1 MLRNITLSA
10 DENLIQQARERAA
23 SENSTLNE
31 EFRRWLVQ
39 YVKRPKNIAD
49 YSALMTRLDYAQ
61 PGKDFSRLE
70 MNERG

>member
-10 DENLIQQARERAA
+10 DEKLIQQARERAA

-31 EFRRWLVQ
+31 EFRRWLTQ
-39 YVKRPKNIAD
+39 YVQRPKNIAD
-49 YSALMTRLDYAQ
+49 FAALMERLDYAQ
-61 PGKDFSRLE
+61 SGKVFTRQE